1 MGLIVV
7 DASAV
12 VELMAPDDSS
22 RRAAVAARLSTG
34 DAAYAPSHFDI
45 EVMAAIRGIVRRK
58 SEFAAA
64 VPELLRDVYHLPI
77 RRERLSEAA
86 MARVWQLRE
95 NMTPYDAGY
104 VALAEELGASLV
116 TCDAKFI
123 APPGVG
129 CAIELI
135 R

>member
-7 DASAV
+7 DASLA
-12 VELMAPDDSS
+12 VELLAADDEP
-22 RRAAVAARLSTG
+22 RRSAVADRLSSG
-34 DAAYAPSHFDI
+34 SAMYAPSHFDV
-45 EVMAAIRGIVRRK
+45 EVISALRGIAWRNDVVRQN
-58 SEFAAA
+58 AAR
-64 VPELLRDVYHLPI
+64 LLMKLHKMPI
-77 RRERLSEAA
+77 RRERLSEAL
-86 MARVWQLRE
+86 MQRVWQLRE

-123 APPGVG
+123 APPGIG
-129 CAIELI
+129 CTIELI